1 MVASLET
8 FSAEHTLPGE
18 LGTLGVQTDVDHA
31 VGPVGALAAAA
42 DRGVL
47 RPLCVLG

>member
-8 FSAEHTLPGE
+8 LSAEYTLPGE
-18 LGTLGVQTDVDHA
+18 LGAMGVQTDVDHA
-31 VGPVGALAAAA
+31 VCPVGALAAAT

-47 RPLCVLG
+47 RPLCV